1 MERIAR
7 GVAHRVLHE
16 ERHTP
21 KRSVGQVRGRGLGA
35 RPIEAFVDHRVERG
49 VQRLD
54 PRDRG
59 VDELERRCLA
69 ARDEIGLG
77 GGVEPR
83 EVVGHRPSSSTA
95 SGPSDTPDKL
105 PDMDE
110 VSPRKSRSLAAALE
124 PVIGQVFFAPECHAA
139 YAALGFAPSPG
150 QAGLVHL
157 PDGPAYFTS
166 RGSLLGQ
173 VRPGVVAAAFGVF
186 KPEIVS
192 AGVTLGWSLTDAS
205 TIFEARREGAVAQL
219 ERVVGPAGNEVE
231 RAAELLERAVAPLAV
246 AGRPLFAGLRS
257 WWDDPTDPWTRLFH
271 LGDMLRECRGDA
283 HVAAWSSAALDG
295 LEIGLLNDIYMG
307 LPLRSY
313 VRTRGW
319 SEEDLAGGVE
329 RLRDIGWLD
338 GDEFTDEGRAVRE
351 DIENATDLQMMPA
364 LEALA
369 GDVDEVVELLKP
381 WGVAMREAG
390 GYVGGPVD
398 LWPVRDD

>member
-1 MERIAR
+1 
-7 GVAHRVLHE
+7 
-16 ERHTP
+16 
-21 KRSVGQVRGRGLGA
+21 
-35 RPIEAFVDHRVERG
+35 
-49 VQRLD
+49 
-54 PRDRG
+54 
-59 VDELERRCLA
+59 
-69 ARDEIGLG
+69 
-77 GGVEPR
+77 
-83 EVVGHRPSSSTA
+83 
-95 SGPSDTPDKL
+95 
-105 PDMDE
+105 MDDI
-110 VSPRKSRSLAAALE
+110 SPRKSRTLAAALE

-139 YAALGFAPSPG
+139 YAALGFAASPG

-205 TIFEARREGAVAQL
+205 TIFEARRAGAVAQL
-219 ERVVGPAGNEVE
+219 ERVVGPAGKEVA
-231 RAAELLERAVAPLAV
+231 RAAELLERAVAPLSV

-257 WWDDPTDPWTRLFH
+257 WWDDPTEPWTRLFH

-319 SEEDLAGGVE
+319 SEEDLAGGVD
-329 RLRDIGWLD
+329 RLRDLGWLE
-338 GDEFTDEGRAVRE
+338 GDDFTEEGRAVRE
-351 DIENATDLQMMPA
+351 DIEDATDLQMMPA
-364 LEALA
+364 LDALD
-369 GDVDEVVELLKP
+369 GDIDEIVGLLKP
-381 WGVAMREAG
+381 WGVAIREAG

>member
-1 MERIAR
+1 
-7 GVAHRVLHE
+7 
-16 ERHTP
+16 
-21 KRSVGQVRGRGLGA
+21 
-35 RPIEAFVDHRVERG
+35 
-49 VQRLD
+49 
-54 PRDRG
+54 
-59 VDELERRCLA
+59 
-69 ARDEIGLG
+69 
-77 GGVEPR
+77 
-83 EVVGHRPSSSTA
+83 
-95 SGPSDTPDKL
+95 
-105 PDMDE
+105 MDDL
-110 VSPRKSRSLAAALE
+110 SPRKSRTLAAVLE

-139 YAALGFAPSPG
+139 YAALGFATSPG

-205 TIFEARREGAVAQL
+205 TIFNARRDGAVAQL
-219 ERVVGPAGNEVE
+219 ERVAGPAGDDVV
-231 RAAELLERAVAPLAV
+231 RAAELLERAVAPLSV

-257 WWDDPTDPWTRLFH
+257 WWDDPTDRWTRLFH

-319 SEEDLAGGVE
+319 SEDDLAGGVE
-329 RLRDIGWLD
+329 RLRDLGWLD
-338 GDEFTDEGRAVRE
+338 ADEFTDEGRSVRE
-351 DIENATDLQMMPA
+351 EIERATDLQMMPA
-364 LEALA
+364 LEAL
-369 GDVDEVVELLKP
+369 GSDLHEVLGLLRP
-381 WGVAMREAG
+381 WGVAMRESG